1 MKEKKIDSG
10 LNTQYYLQGFETRGT
25 TLSDRVITLKLLAD
39 ALDSSN
45 PLTNFPL
52 VKSRSAREST
62 KKRLR
67 NKLVNWKNRISKPKR
82 KEPFFCG
89 VPGNH

>member
-1 MKEKKIDSG
+1 M
-10 LNTQYYLQGFETRGT
+10 
-25 TLSDRVITLKLLAD
+25 KLLAD

-45 PLTNFPL
+45 ILSNFPL

-67 NKLVNWKNRISKPKR
+67 NKLVNWKNQISKPKR

-89 VPGNH
+89 VPGNYKPYLGIVNSNLNLIQKRGLRIQVLLY